1 MARRRRTRPPDPVE
15 LLLWLGMIVATVA
28 MAALAIRPIWD
39 MTAWLG

>member
-1 MARRRRTRPPDPVE
+1 MKAPDLVE

-28 MAALAIRPIWD
+28 MAAVAIRPVWD